1 MNENIKL
8 IKEIISLLDKKIKK
22 TTDNQNL
29 EYIRSKYVTALNNLE
44 KEESLSVDLRGLD
57 RLYLESYS
65 DYMNPLL
72 DKMYELNMKIYG

>member
-8 IKEIISLLDKKIKK
+8 LKEIISLLDKKIKE

-29 EYIRSKYVTALNNLE
+29 KYIRSKYVTALNNLE

-72 DKMYELNMKIYG
+72 DKMYELNIKIYG

>member
-29 EYIRSKYVTALNNLE
+29 KYIRSKYVTALNNLE